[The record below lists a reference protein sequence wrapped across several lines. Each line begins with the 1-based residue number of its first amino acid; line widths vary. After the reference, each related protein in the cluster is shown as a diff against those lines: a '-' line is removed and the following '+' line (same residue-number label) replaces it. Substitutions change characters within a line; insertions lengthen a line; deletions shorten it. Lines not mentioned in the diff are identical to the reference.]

1 MGSVQRARGWIHSG
15 EQRLFGGKDRTTWT
29 GRYSWLHVVFNK
41 PLPILGLGLGET
53 EVFLRWLLIERARY
67 FAKFPK
73 RAQKAWSVHKPDAG
87 GEAAKLIGRSIDDQ
101 TANHQNSVAHIT
113 IFATPDHTAAQH
125 GGEIG

>member
-41 PLPILGLGLGET
+41 PLLILGLGLGET

-73 RAQKAWSVHKPDAG
+73 RAQKAWYVHKPDAG
-87 GEAAKLIGRSIDDQ
+87 DDAEAGERFFLE
-101 TANHQNSVAHIT
+101 
-113 IFATPDHTAAQH
+113 
-125 GGEIG
+125 EIGINYVAAADYRDIYENPAWQKR